1 MRADI
6 VLAKISA
13 NVTLTP
19 SFPFFPLFQYSYFN
33 GAMKSIQ
40 KTLHSA
46 ILLLLLGLV
55 CLPAGAQEE
64 NAPAEQAPVIP
75 ADDFDRGT
83 PRRSADGFMA
93 AVDKG
98 DFETAVEFMDLRNL
112 RGEATNLTG
121 AQLARRLSVII
132 ARATWVDVDALLD
145 DPAGRKNDNLP
156 DYRDSIGVV
165 LDEGKELRL
174 LMQKVP
180 RGDGVSI
187 WKISNATVSMIPE
200 LYQLYGYPQAV
211 EDFRRTIPKVN
222 ILGYELFKLL
232 IVLATGVVMYFVVF
246 LIALAIRRILADP
259 GTPSH
264 KRIFRFLL
272 LPFGIWVVIITS
284 NAVATSLGRGISA
297 EAWRQLTPIPLLI
310 TVWMLFGGMNLFR
323 DVYSNRL
330 QRHGRPGAAVLLQ
343 PASSALK
350 LLIAVAAIL
359 IYMDKI
365 GINITTVLAGLGVGG
380 IAVALAL
387 QKPMEDVFGAFT
399 LYTQQPIRVG
409 DFCRI
414 GAETGTIEEIGL
426 RTTRLRTLS
435 NTLIAIPNGRLANE
449 PIDNISARKMI
460 RYRPILRLRYD
471 TTPEQMQQILTGIRD
486 LFSSHEQVLPD
497 SQRVRFKEIAD
508 DALLIEANSYVNTTD
523 WATYLELA
531 EELNIRILKIVA
543 SAGTSLSLPAKTL
556 HLEQNSD

>member
-1 MRADI
+1 
-6 VLAKISA
+6 
-13 NVTLTP
+13 
-19 SFPFFPLFQYSYFN
+19 
-33 GAMKSIQ
+33 MKSIQ